1 MAHKSGK
8 TGTVQY
14 TNLTAGMK
22 SWTLN
27 YTGDALE
34 STDFADSGKRTYIC
48 GLTGGTATV
57 EVVWDPA
64 NTAVPCAGVAT
75 LTLTADTTSTAD
87 TYAADAIMTGMTINV
102 DVAGL
107 ITASYSFQL
116 SGTITATLSA

>member
-1 MAHKSGK
+1 MAHMSGK
-8 TGTVQY
+8 TGTVSY

-64 NTAVPCAGVAT
+64 NTAVPCAGIAT
-75 LTLTADTTSTAD
+75 LTLTADTTATAD
-87 TYAADAIMTGMTINV
+87 TYAANAIMTGMTVAV
-102 DVAGL
+102 DVAGVN
-107 ITASYSFQL
+107 TATYTFQL
-116 SGTITATLSA
+116 SGLITVTLSA